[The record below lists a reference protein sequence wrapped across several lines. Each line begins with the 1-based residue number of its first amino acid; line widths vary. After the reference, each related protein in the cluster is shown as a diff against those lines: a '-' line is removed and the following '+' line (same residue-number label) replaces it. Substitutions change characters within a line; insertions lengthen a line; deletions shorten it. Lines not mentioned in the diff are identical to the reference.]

1 MKRPEVVQLRFIQPR
16 EHVEYGKIMVILPQ
30 DIGTDDDEE
39 GEDVPPEPVPH
50 QRLSHG
56 SEAEQPVRR
65 YHQDVPYSKP
75 KGLSKRFITYY
86 FRSLCS
92 LVVVVRRRRRWD
104 VTIGFFHFI
113 PPAGRSSS
121 ETELP

>member
-56 SEAEQPVRR
+56 SEGEQGGQSSDEEQCIVFGKEAECHRTCE
-65 YHQDVPYSKP
+65 VPQ
-75 KGLSKRFITYY
+75 
-86 FRSLCS
+86 
-92 LVVVVRRRRRWD
+92 
-104 VTIGFFHFI
+104 I
-113 PPAGRSSS
+113 PPVGLFDIPHELV
-121 ETELP
+121 ET